1 MENFRVIIFILA
13 VLISL
18 SALIEKIK
26 IPNPI
31 FLVVAGFIIGF
42 IPVLPDLVLDPDI
55 VFLVFLPPLLYD
67 AAFRTSW
74 HDFKADIRPI
84 SALGISLVFFTT
96 LAVAITA
103 HYFIPAFTWPLA
115 FLLGAIISPPDAVA
129 ATSIIKGLGLNKRV
143 ITILEGESLVNDAS
157 ALIAYRYALAAVTT
171 GSFIFWQAG
180 LQFLFVAGGGILIGI
195 VVGYTL
201 VSAHKRVNNNPVV
214 ETSLTLLTP
223 FLSYLTA
230 EQFHTSGILAV
241 VSTGL
246 VISWRSSEIFSYQ
259 TRMRTR
265 VVWETLIFLLNGFVF
280 ILIGLQLPGILKQL
294 SSYTLMQL
302 IGYGVIIS
310 LVTIIVRI
318 VWVFAGAYSTKLVR
332 NKKDKPDAVPVKK
345 DDETNWKNVL
355 IISWTGTRGI
365 LSLAAA
371 LALPLTLYKGAVFPQ
386 RPLILFLCFVVI
398 FITLVVQGLSLPLL
412 VKWLGVKPGSN
423 EDKETK
429 ELQLYIVTNT
439 LHFIDNEFTDG
450 PGTSFKETL
459 KKKYES
465 IARTLTREIRTHR
478 HNEKKDEHLP
488 VVIVTPV
495 QEAQMA
501 IGKFQRELLLKL
513 HKEGAFSDT
522 AIKEA
527 ERNMDIDDL
536 KLNQLMPKANNA
548 EI

>member
-1 MENFRVIIFILA
+1 MEKFRIVIFILA

-18 SALIEKIK
+18 SALIEKIRF
-26 IPNPI
+26 PNPV
-31 FLVVAGFIIGF
+31 FLVLAGLAIGF
-42 IPVLPDLVLDPDI
+42 IPALPDLALDPDV

-103 HYFIPAFTWPLA
+103 HYFIPAFSWPLA

-129 ATSIIKGLGLNKRV
+129 AKSIIKGLGLNKRV

-171 GSFIFWQAG
+171 GSFIFWEAG
-180 LQFLFVAGGGILIGI
+180 LQFLLVAGGGILIGVI
-195 VVGYTL
+195 VGYIL
-201 VSAHKRVNNNPVV
+201 VFAHKRVNNNPVV

-223 FLSYLTA
+223 FLSYLVA
-230 EQFHTSGILAV
+230 EQVHTSGILAV

-246 VISWRSSEIFSYQ
+246 VISWRSPEIFSYQ
-259 TRMRTR
+259 TRMQTK
-265 VVWETLIFLLNGFVF
+265 VVWDTLIFLLNGFVF
-280 ILIGLQLPGILKQL
+280 ILIGLQLPAILKQL
-294 SSYTLMQL
+294 ANYTLMQL
-302 IGYGVIIS
+302 IGYSLVIS
-310 LVTIIVRI
+310 LAIILVRI
-318 VWVFAGAYSTKLVR
+318 VWIFTGVYSARLFK
-332 NKKDKPDAVPVKK
+332 NKKGKQDAASARKEN
-345 DDETNWKNVL
+345 DANWKNAL

-371 LALPLTLYKGAVFPQ
+371 LALPLTLHKGNAFPQ
-386 RPLILFLCFVVI
+386 RPLLLFLCFVVI

-412 VKWLGVKPGSN
+412 VRLLGVKPGTN
-423 EDKETK
+423 EDKEAK
-429 ELQLYIVTNT
+429 ELQLYIVNNT
-439 LHFIDNEFTDG
+439 LHFIDDEYSTG
-450 PGTSFKETL
+450 PGIVFKEKL

-465 IARTLTREIRTHR
+465 FAKTLTREIRTHR
-478 HNEKKDEHLP
+478 HNEKQDEQLP
-488 VVIVTPV
+488 VVIVTPI
-495 QEAQMA
+495 QDAQIE

-513 HKEGAFSDT
+513 HKEGTFSDT

-536 KLNQLMPKANNA
+536 KFSRLLPVEDKQ
-548 EI
+548 